1 MKTELQQA
9 FGRAFGRADV
19 TGPRMQAAIREWF
32 DLYFGR
38 PFPGEDG
45 ADRLP
50 VLIVGKLCRAVFAEY
65 ESRLAPGGA
74 KADWMA
80 GNLRALDA
88 VRARAMQ
95 AALVG
100 GECLLKPVPAGGGFE
115 FLPLRRD
122 HFVPL
127 GRDLQGRLLAVGTM
141 ERISRGGRA
150 YALLER
156 RTAGADGLT
165 IETRLFEL
173 AGAALG
179 REVPLDALPET
190 AALRPTL
197 LLPGVPGVGL
207 AALRTPL
214 ANCVDGSADAV
225 AVFAPA
231 VGLIHRLG
239 RTERGLRR
247 EFENGASRV
256 FASEDLLRGEAPG
269 VRDLR
274 DDLFVGLPDDPA
286 NLGMTVYS
294 PPLRDQS
301 YLARKQDIL
310 RGCENLIGLRRGTLS
325 EADAA
330 ERTATEITATGA
342 DAALTVADFQEMWRR
357 AVCEALALC
366 DALGRAYGLCG
377 AEDFDAAA
385 ALTLDWGDGLLYD
398 RAAAWQEYR
407 QMVLDGMLRPEL
419 ALAWY
424 FGLPHETEAEL
435 AAVRARC
442 MPQNDAAKG
451 GEPA

>member
-190 AALRPTL
+190 AALR
-197 LLPGVPGVGL
+197 
-207 AALRTPL
+207 TPL

-239 RTERGLRR
+239 RTEHGLRR

-256 FASEDLLRGEAPG
+256 FASEDLLRGEVPG
-269 VRDLR
+269 ARDLR

>member
-1 MKTELQQA
+1 M
-9 FGRAFGRADV
+9 
-19 TGPRMQAAIREWF
+19 
-32 DLYFGR
+32 
-38 PFPGEDG
+38 
-45 ADRLP
+45 
-50 VLIVGKLCRAVFAEY
+50 
-65 ESRLAPGGA
+65 
-74 KADWMA
+74 
-80 GNLRALDA
+80 
-88 VRARAMQ
+88 
-95 AALVG
+95 
-100 GECLLKPVPAGGGFE
+100 
-115 FLPLRRD
+115 
-122 HFVPL
+122 
-127 GRDLQGRLLAVGTM
+127 
-141 ERISRGGRA
+141 
-150 YALLER
+150 
-156 RTAGADGLT
+156 
-165 IETRLFEL
+165 
-173 AGAALG
+173 
-179 REVPLDALPET
+179 
-190 AALRPTL
+190 
-197 LLPGVPGVGL
+197 PGVGL

-239 RTERGLRR
+239 RTEHGLRR

-269 VRDLR
+269 ARDLR

-377 AEDFDAAA
+377 AEVFDAAA